1 MKRVIVRTPE
11 TDRKLIT
18 IPTSLADLS
27 DTPTGKAYYVGD
39 GNAAI
44 PNGFDVD
51 VPCPSSSDLVEMSAD
66 GTGLVISTAALYL
79 VTFSISWANG
89 PLIGPM
95 VGWQAPTPAN
105 RRVSLYVNGAY
116 VAAAQTSSVV
126 VGTDAGSIIIR
137 LAAGDTV
144 RVHATNN
151 DPAPPPNTGIYD
163 AAQVTAVAV
172 AP

>member
-1 MKRVIVRTPE
+1 MKQVIVRTPE

-27 DTPTGKAYYVGD
+27 DTPTGKAYYEGD
-39 GNAAI
+39 GNSAI
-44 PNGFDVD
+44 PNGFNVD

-79 VTFSISWANG
+79 VTFSISWWT
-89 PLIGPM
+89 PLAGPM

-105 RRVSLYVNGAY
+105 RDVSLYVNGTR

-126 VGTDAGSIIIR
+126 VGTDAGSTVIR

-144 RVHATNN
+144 RVRATNN
-151 DPAPPPNTGIYD
+151 DPAPPPNTGTYI